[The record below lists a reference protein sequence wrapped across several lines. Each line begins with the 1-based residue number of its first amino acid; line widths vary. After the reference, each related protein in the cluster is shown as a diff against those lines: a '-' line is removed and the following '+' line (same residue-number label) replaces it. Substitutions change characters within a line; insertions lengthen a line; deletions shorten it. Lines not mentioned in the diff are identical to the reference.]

1 MSVKDNGS
9 RGQYYPGNGIKPQS
23 SKYNLV
29 LYRDKDNPSIL
40 VDKDSGDIDFR
51 GKDGSVILGLD
62 GQKKTIKV
70 NGQDLINQINN
81 FKEELKNKNQLITK
95 LESDIN
101 KQKEQFKSIQK
112 ALTDLTTKVDEND
125 ATMWSVAREV
135 TSNDE
140 VLWKSLTG
148 VRDELRKSLTGVRDE
163 LRKSLT
169 EAREVLRKKIDAQH
183 LDLSGVELKV
193 IKTNHGDNMQWFW
206 AFNGQPAYGVKQSEW
221 ER

>member
-1 MSVKDNGS
+1 NTKIK
-9 RGQYYPGNGIKPQS
+9 NGI
-23 SKYNLV
+23 NNV
-29 LYRDKDNPSIL
+29 L
-40 VDKDSGDIDFR
+40 
-51 GKDGSVILGLD
+51 
-62 GQKKTIKV
+62 KKEREKT
-70 NGQDLINQINN
+70 Q
-81 FKEELKNKNQLITK
+81 EEIRLLKNAVK
-95 LESDIN
+95 
-101 KQKEQFKSIQK
+101 KQEQI
-112 ALTDLTTKVDEND
+112 V
-125 ATMWSVAREV
+125 TMLSREV

-140 VLWKSLTG
+140 VLW
-148 VRDELRKSLTGVRDE
+148 KSLTGVRDE

>member
-1 MSVKDNGS
+1 MRRISKDCNPIIKNGKNLFQDEDSTLDPPVEGTFLNAEWLNSVQEEICNVIEKEFPLEPKKNN
-9 RGQYYPGNGIKPQS
+9 QLLEALNTKIKNGI
-23 SKYNLV
+23 NNV
-29 LYRDKDNPSIL
+29 L
-40 VDKDSGDIDFR
+40 
-51 GKDGSVILGLD
+51 
-62 GQKKTIKV
+62 KKEREKT
-70 NGQDLINQINN
+70 Q
-81 FKEELKNKNQLITK
+81 EEIRLLKNAVK
-95 LESDIN
+95 
-101 KQKEQFKSIQK
+101 KQEQI
-112 ALTDLTTKVDEND
+112 V
-125 ATMWSVAREV
+125 TMLSREV

-140 VLWKSLTG
+140 VLW
-148 VRDELRKSLTGVRDE
+148 KSLTGVRDE